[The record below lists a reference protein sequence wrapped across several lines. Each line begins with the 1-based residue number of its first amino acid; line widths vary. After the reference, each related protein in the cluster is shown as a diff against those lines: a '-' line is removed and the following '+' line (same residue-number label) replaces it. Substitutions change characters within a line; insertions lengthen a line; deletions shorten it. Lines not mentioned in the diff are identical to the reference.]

1 MFIRQNAMIH
11 PSSVNNRKREASGD
25 DNKPPE
31 EKQLYAYADKR
42 RNETMGAGA
51 TTYLLN
57 TTRIDPLTYILF
69 GAYNVEVVARG
80 LECDDW
86 LPIVGDIRALDD
98 VQRLKLAI
106 EGCMLRVFEGITMN
120 RQRRGQNMPV
130 VPREERES
138 ESGDEG
144 EDMADYRLSREEIRD
159 LDYLT
164 RDVVSILDQY
174 YEERVAVQSRSQSRA
189 ATPMGS
195 PYFTGYTRLPG
206 SSGLGSGSA
215 SGYSTPAMYQ
225 SRPGTPSR
233 LQARRF

>member
-1 MFIRQNAMIH
+1 
-11 PSSVNNRKREASGD
+11 
-25 DNKPPE
+25 
-31 EKQLYAYADKR
+31 
-42 RNETMGAGA
+42 MGAGA

-86 LPIVGDIRALDD
+86 LPIVGDIRTLDD
-98 VQRLKLAI
+98 VQRLKLSI
-106 EGCMLRVFEGITMN
+106 EGCMLRVFEGITMSRRRWG
-120 RQRRGQNMPV
+120 RQLSV
-130 VPREERES
+130 VPREESES

-144 EDMADYRLSREEIRD
+144 EDTTDYRLSNEEIRD

-164 RDVVSILDQY
+164 RDVVGILNQY
-174 YEERVAVQSRSQSRA
+174 YEERIALQSRSQSRA

-195 PYFTGYTRLPG
+195 PYFTGLTRLPG
-206 SSGLGSGSA
+206 TSGLGSGSA

-233 LQARRF
+233 LQARRY